1 MHLAWL
7 SLRDFRSYPQ
17 LELRPGPGLNVLVGR
32 NGAGKTSVLEAIAY
46 LSGLK
51 SFRRVP
57 DDALIRTGADA
68 AVLRG
73 GFTTASGEYTVEV
86 ELPREGRRRVLANA
100 KRPKRFSDV
109 AGEVPV
115 VAFLPDDI
123 DMVKRGPAYRREY
136 LDDLAAQLSPV
147 TRQDQSDFERALRQR
162 NALLR
167 NEGPDASDADLDA
180 WDTEVA
186 NTGGRVAAARL
197 GLVDRL
203 GPVLTDTYARVG
215 GNDRVSWRY
224 EPNWAEPISSLEAVD
239 RSPETLAAA
248 ILEKLGERRRIDK
261 ERRSTTVGP
270 QRDDIT
276 FLLGD
281 RSTRTQASQGEQ
293 RSMALAMRV
302 GAYELIRDGM
312 GTPPV
317 LLLDDVFSELDSVRV
332 EGVVDLL
339 PAGQVLVTT
348 ARQDDVPMK
357 GTAFD
362 VVDGVV
368 SEVNAG
374 V

>member
-1 MHLAWL
+1 
-7 SLRDFRSYPQ
+7 
-17 LELRPGPGLNVLVGR
+17 LNVLVGR
-32 NGAGKTSVLEAIAY
+32 NGAGKTSVLEAVSY
-46 LSGLK
+46 LSALK

-57 DDALIRTGADA
+57 DDARIRDGAEA
-68 AVLRG
+68 AIIRG
-73 GFTTASGEYTVEV
+73 GFTTVSGEYTVEV

-109 AGEVPV
+109 SGDVPV

-167 NEGPDASDADLDA
+167 NHGPETSDADLDA
-180 WDTEVA
+180 WDHEVSR
-186 NTGGRVAAARL
+186 TGSRVAASRFA
-197 GLVDRL
+197 LVDKL
-203 GPVLTDTYARVG
+203 LPVLTDTYARVG
-215 GNDRVSWRY
+215 GSESVGWRY
-224 EPNWAEPISSLEAVD
+224 EPNWAAPFSDLKDID
-239 RSPETLAAA
+239 RSSEAIAAA
-248 ILEKLGERRRIDK
+248 IAQRLGERRRVDR

-276 FLLGD
+276 FLLGS

-293 RSMALAMRV
+293 RSMALAMRL
-302 GAYELIRDGM
+302 GAYELVRNSM

-317 LLLDDVFSELDSVRV
+317 LLLDDVFSELDSGRV
-332 EGVVDLL
+332 DGVVELL

-357 GTAFD
+357 GTTFQVAEGL
-362 VVDGVV
+362 VT
-368 SEVNAG
+368 EVNAG